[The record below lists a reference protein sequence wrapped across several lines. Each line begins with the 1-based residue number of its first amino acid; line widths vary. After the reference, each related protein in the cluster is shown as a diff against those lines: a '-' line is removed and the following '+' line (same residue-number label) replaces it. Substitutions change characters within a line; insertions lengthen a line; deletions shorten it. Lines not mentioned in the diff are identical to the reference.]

1 MVGKTSDNLQFLEGL
16 SLIFARFILLFSCAY
31 MLRKCPFITGQWIG
45 IQRCRSES
53 GVIFKLSF
61 RRAYNC
67 SARTRLHRAC
77 LQSWRLNKCREVTI
91 KSVFQQHIQL
101 KPVNDHS
108 KHAFLSPSLHSLI
121 VTEAFNEH
129 VGNYNRVKVQFSL
142 DIGRLQ
148 RGLFPL
154 ALRYDAIMHEIRS
167 HRVAVFF
174 KSARSGKTKLTDFV
188 YSETNGN
195 PTVHVL
201 SPVGW
206 AKALS
211 R

>member
-1 MVGKTSDNLQFLEGL
+1 MIHANALKAFHLFWRALFCCLTALTCSVNAHSLPGSELVFKDVDRKAAL
-16 SLIFARFILLFSCAY
+16 SLSFPLKEFIIAAPELNFIERASNLGDLTNVEKSQLNQYFS
-31 MLRKCPFITGQWIG
+31 
-45 IQRCRSES
+45 
-53 GVIFKLSF
+53 
-61 RRAYNC
+61 
-67 SARTRLHRAC
+67 
-77 LQSWRLNKCREVTI
+77 
-91 KSVFQQHIQL
+91 QHIQL
-101 KPVNDHS
+101 KPVNDQS

-121 VTEAFNEH
+121 VTEVFNEH
-129 VGNYNRVKVQFSL
+129 VGNYKRVKVQFSL

-148 RGLFPL
+148 RDFFPL

-201 SPVGW
+201 SPV
-206 AKALS
+206 S
-211 R
+211 

>member
-1 MVGKTSDNLQFLEGL
+1 MITSNSLKAFHLFLRALFCCLTALTCSVNAHSLPGSELVFKDVDPKAVL
-16 SLIFARFILLFSCAY
+16 SLSFPLEEFIIAAPELD
-31 MLRKCPFITGQWIG
+31 FI
-45 IQRCRSES
+45 E
-53 GVIFKLSF
+53 
-61 RRAYNC
+61 RASNLGDLTNVEK
-67 SARTRLHRAC
+67 S
-77 LQSWRLNKCREVTI
+77 QLNKYF
-91 KSVFQQHIQL
+91 SQHIQL
-101 KPVNDHS
+101 KPVNDQS

-129 VGNYNRVKVQFSL
+129 VGNYKRVKVQFSL

-148 RGLFPL
+148 RDLFPL

-174 KSARSGKTKLTDFV
+174 KSAQSGKTKLTDFV

-201 SPVGW
+201 SPV
-206 AKALS
+206 S
-211 R
+211 